1 MWALDGP
8 GTGWDVAGICRVG
21 VCIGMGF
28 GG

>member
-1 MWALDGP
+1 MWVLDGA
-8 GTGWDVAGICRVG
+8 GTGWDVAGIYRVG